1 MKSKDTPDDSAKERV
16 NVYIDGFNLY
26 RGIIE
31 ADLDRYLWLD
41 LAAFATNLL
50 RTHQVLATVYYYT
63 APVKGRRKGKHQC
76 AFLLANS
83 NSPDIN
89 VRMGEYVF
97 NKPVCRKCGTNFAC
111 TECGRVYGPPT
122 EKRSDVN
129 LGTQLGL
136 DAASDLFDTAI
147 IVSSD
152 SDFAGAIDLIEE
164 YKPQKKVVV
173 CLPPGRHDRGAVLA
187 AKGAGSIHINES
199 MLRNAQFPREV
210 SLGDGR
216 IARRPDDWL
225 TRKAVAKDVF
235 VSCNAK
241 GSTSR
246 LKTSLA
252 HTPTRRTNMSR
263 EYVNFGGAGVK
274 VTRMALGLGFR
285 GQADATEAKKTIA
298 AALDGG
304 LNLIDCANIYGLGDD
319 RRRAGT
325 SEMILGEVM
334 RDRGCRDDIVITSKV
349 SSPVAQGVN
358 DSNTSRWHI
367 MREVERSLKRLQ
379 TDRID
384 VYLVHHFDDTVSFD
398 ERVRALEDLVRA
410 GKVRYTGVCNY
421 QAWQVAETLRVQDC
435 LKASRLVTVQNPYSL
450 LNRALEEEM
459 FPMVNHYGIGIMAY
473 SPLGVGLLSGT
484 YGRDSVPD
492 RPTLWG
498 GRRSDAYA
506 RVMRGRVADVVE
518 ANVAVASEVGATP
531 AQVAQAWVL
540 SHPEVS
546 VSISG
551 ADTAEQMADNLGAL
565 DLELDDAHIERLD
578 AVSDR
583 LRVVLD
589 GSDFESDR

>member
-1 MKSKDTPDDSAKERV
+1 
-16 NVYIDGFNLY
+16 
-26 RGIIE
+26 
-31 ADLDRYLWLD
+31 
-41 LAAFATNLL
+41 
-50 RTHQVLATVYYYT
+50 
-63 APVKGRRKGKHQC
+63 
-76 AFLLANS
+76 
-83 NSPDIN
+83 
-89 VRMGEYVF
+89 
-97 NKPVCRKCGTNFAC
+97 
-111 TECGRVYGPPT
+111 
-122 EKRSDVN
+122 
-129 LGTQLGL
+129 
-136 DAASDLFDTAI
+136 
-147 IVSSD
+147 
-152 SDFAGAIDLIEE
+152 
-164 YKPQKKVVV
+164 
-173 CLPPGRHDRGAVLA
+173 
-187 AKGAGSIHINES
+187 
-199 MLRNAQFPREV
+199 
-210 SLGDGR
+210 
-216 IARRPDDWL
+216 
-225 TRKAVAKDVF
+225 
-235 VSCNAK
+235 
-241 GSTSR
+241 
-246 LKTSLA
+246 
-252 HTPTRRTNMSR
+252 MSR

-285 GQADATEAKKTIA
+285 GQNDATDAKKTITT
-298 AALDGG
+298 ALDGG

-334 RDRGCRDDIVITSKV
+334 RDRGCRDDVVITSKV

-421 QAWQVAETLRVQDC
+421 QAWQVAETLRVQDSIR
-435 LKASRLVTVQNPYSL
+435 ASRLVTVQNPYSL

-459 FPMVNHYGIGIMAY
+459 FPMVNHYAIGIMAY

-506 RVMRGRVADVVE
+506 RVMRGRVADVVD
-518 ANVAVASEVGATP
+518 ANAAVASEVGATP

-540 SHPEVS
+540 SHSEVS

-565 DLELDDAHIERLD
+565 DLELGTEHIERLNS
-578 AVSDR
+578 VSGR

>member
-1 MKSKDTPDDSAKERV
+1 MKSIDTPDDSAKERV

-26 RGIIE
+26 KGIVE

-50 RTHQVLATVYYYT
+50 LPHQTLVSVNYYT
-63 APVKGRRKGKHQC
+63 APVKGRTKGEHQS
-76 AFLLANS
+76 AFLSANS
-83 NSPDIN
+83 NSPDVN
-89 VRMGEYVF
+89 VRMGEFVF
-97 NKPVCRKCGTNFAC
+97 NKAACGKCGKDIAC
-111 TECGRVYGPPT
+111 SECGMLHAPPT
-122 EKRSDVN
+122 EKQSDVN

-136 DAASDLFDTAI
+136 DAASDRFDTAI

-152 SDFAGAIDLIEE
+152 SDFVGAIDLIEE
-164 YKPQKKVVV
+164 YQPQKKVVV
-173 CLPPGRHDRGAVLA
+173 CLPPGRGDRGHVLA
-187 AKGAGSIHINES
+187 KKGVGAIHVNES
-199 MLRNAQFPREV
+199 MLKRAQFPTEV
-210 SLGDGR
+210 SLDDGR

-225 TRKAVAKDVF
+225 TRKAAANDAF
-235 VSCNAK
+235 VSCNAA
-241 GSTSR
+241 GSPSR
-246 LKTSLA
+246 LKTLA
-252 HTPTRRTNMSR
+252 HTPTRSNNMSR

-285 GQADATEAKKTIA
+285 GQNDADEAKKTIA
-298 AALDGG
+298 TALDGG

-334 RDRGCRDDIVITSKV
+334 QDRGCRDDIVITSKV
-349 SSPVAQGVN
+349 SSPVAQGIN

-367 MREVERSLKRLQ
+367 MREVDRSLQRLQ

-384 VYLVHHFDDTVSFD
+384 VYLLHHFDDTVSFD
-398 ERVRALEDLVRA
+398 ERVRGLEDLVRA

-421 QAWQVAETLRVQDC
+421 QAWQVAESLRLQDS
-435 LKASRLVTVQNPYSL
+435 LNAARLVTAQNPYSL

-484 YGRDSVPD
+484 YSRDSIPD

-498 GRRSDAYA
+498 GRRSEAYA
-506 RVMRGRVADVVE
+506 RVMRGRVADVVD
-518 ANVAVASEVGATP
+518 ANAAVAAEVGATP

-540 SHPEVS
+540 THLEVS

-565 DLELDDAHIERLD
+565 DLELDDEHINRLN
-578 AVSDR
+578 AASDR

>member
-1 MKSKDTPDDSAKERV
+1 
-16 NVYIDGFNLY
+16 
-26 RGIIE
+26 
-31 ADLDRYLWLD
+31 
-41 LAAFATNLL
+41 
-50 RTHQVLATVYYYT
+50 
-63 APVKGRRKGKHQC
+63 
-76 AFLLANS
+76 
-83 NSPDIN
+83 
-89 VRMGEYVF
+89 
-97 NKPVCRKCGTNFAC
+97 
-111 TECGRVYGPPT
+111 
-122 EKRSDVN
+122 
-129 LGTQLGL
+129 
-136 DAASDLFDTAI
+136 
-147 IVSSD
+147 
-152 SDFAGAIDLIEE
+152 
-164 YKPQKKVVV
+164 
-173 CLPPGRHDRGAVLA
+173 
-187 AKGAGSIHINES
+187 
-199 MLRNAQFPREV
+199 
-210 SLGDGR
+210 
-216 IARRPDDWL
+216 
-225 TRKAVAKDVF
+225 
-235 VSCNAK
+235 
-241 GSTSR
+241 
-246 LKTSLA
+246 
-252 HTPTRRTNMSR
+252 MSR

-285 GQADATEAKKTIA
+285 GQSDATDAKKTITT
-298 AALDGG
+298 ALDGG

-367 MREVERSLKRLQ
+367 MREVERSLQRLQ

-421 QAWQVAETLRVQDC
+421 QAWQVAETLRVQDSIR
-435 LKASRLVTVQNPYSL
+435 ASRLVTVQNPYSL

-459 FPMVNHYGIGIMAY
+459 FPMVNHYAIGIMAY

-518 ANVAVASEVGATP
+518 ANATVASEVGATP

-540 SHPEVS
+540 SHAEVS

-551 ADTAEQMADNLGAL
+551 ADAAEQMADNLGAL
-565 DLELDDAHIERLD
+565 DLELGTEHIERLN

>member
-1 MKSKDTPDDSAKERV
+1 
-16 NVYIDGFNLY
+16 
-26 RGIIE
+26 
-31 ADLDRYLWLD
+31 
-41 LAAFATNLL
+41 
-50 RTHQVLATVYYYT
+50 
-63 APVKGRRKGKHQC
+63 
-76 AFLLANS
+76 
-83 NSPDIN
+83 
-89 VRMGEYVF
+89 
-97 NKPVCRKCGTNFAC
+97 
-111 TECGRVYGPPT
+111 
-122 EKRSDVN
+122 
-129 LGTQLGL
+129 
-136 DAASDLFDTAI
+136 
-147 IVSSD
+147 
-152 SDFAGAIDLIEE
+152 
-164 YKPQKKVVV
+164 
-173 CLPPGRHDRGAVLA
+173 
-187 AKGAGSIHINES
+187 
-199 MLRNAQFPREV
+199 
-210 SLGDGR
+210 
-216 IARRPDDWL
+216 
-225 TRKAVAKDVF
+225 
-235 VSCNAK
+235 
-241 GSTSR
+241 
-246 LKTSLA
+246 
-252 HTPTRRTNMSR
+252 MSR

-285 GQADATEAKKTIA
+285 GQNDATDAKETIA
-298 AALDGG
+298 TALDGG

-367 MREVERSLKRLQ
+367 MREVERSLQRLQ

-421 QAWQVAETLRVQDC
+421 QAWQVAETLGVQDSIR
-435 LKASRLVTVQNPYSL
+435 ASRLVTVQNPYSL

-459 FPMVNHYGIGIMAY
+459 FPMVNHYAIGIMAY

-518 ANVAVASEVGATP
+518 ANAAVASEVGATP

-540 SHPEVS
+540 SHSEVS

-565 DLELDDAHIERLD
+565 DLELGTEHIERLNS
-578 AVSDR
+578 VSDR

>member
-1 MKSKDTPDDSAKERV
+1 
-16 NVYIDGFNLY
+16 
-26 RGIIE
+26 
-31 ADLDRYLWLD
+31 
-41 LAAFATNLL
+41 
-50 RTHQVLATVYYYT
+50 
-63 APVKGRRKGKHQC
+63 
-76 AFLLANS
+76 
-83 NSPDIN
+83 
-89 VRMGEYVF
+89 
-97 NKPVCRKCGTNFAC
+97 
-111 TECGRVYGPPT
+111 
-122 EKRSDVN
+122 
-129 LGTQLGL
+129 
-136 DAASDLFDTAI
+136 
-147 IVSSD
+147 
-152 SDFAGAIDLIEE
+152 
-164 YKPQKKVVV
+164 
-173 CLPPGRHDRGAVLA
+173 
-187 AKGAGSIHINES
+187 
-199 MLRNAQFPREV
+199 
-210 SLGDGR
+210 
-216 IARRPDDWL
+216 
-225 TRKAVAKDVF
+225 
-235 VSCNAK
+235 
-241 GSTSR
+241 
-246 LKTSLA
+246 
-252 HTPTRRTNMSR
+252 MSR
-263 EYVNFGGAGVK
+263 EYMNFGGAGVK

-285 GQADATEAKKTIA
+285 GQNDAKDAKETIA
-298 AALDGG
+298 TALDGG

-349 SSPVAQGVN
+349 SSPVSQGVN

-367 MREVERSLKRLQ
+367 MREVERSLQRLQ

-421 QAWQVAETLRVQDC
+421 QAWQVAETLRVQDSIR
-435 LKASRLVTVQNPYSL
+435 ASRLVTVQNPYSL

-518 ANVAVASEVGATP
+518 ANAAVASEVGATP

-540 SHPEVS
+540 SHSEVS

-565 DLELDDAHIERLD
+565 DLELGTEHIDRLD
-578 AVSDR
+578 SVSDR